1 VTERTRPWRVDDD
14 FRDPAPAG
22 AVVGSVAADGTHRLG
37 VDREQALSI
46 DGDALRVRYLRDPG
60 WGRAGISYGP
70 FAPVDG
76 LALRVSLLSGLTTS
90 QTHRLPERRS
100 AAFRRRLSELLRLR
114 PERVDLRDN
123 HAIGWFAEPVPVAP
137 LESGASFVTSAD
149 PSAVGLLSAAFC
161 GDLTP
166 LVHGLQNLPFTFVV
180 VLRPGGVAWYGS
192 SVEGAHGLA
201 GWPRM
206 RPLWVEDWPAGGPP
220 SELYAAVHVGVLGEV
235 HYRVDT
241 RVQSV
246 RVTPVAALGG
256 ACGSAAVLDP
266 MTGAGPLAGSAAL
279 AGGTWEVTHGSMER
293 TAAGVISSAPR
304 SSGHL
309 VSAEPVGLVRL
320 RIETLA
326 QPAGVSLR
334 WRGTGS
340 ERGWRLTVGAE
351 RSSLV
356 FDDDLSE
363 VVATTDTC
371 LQPDHAH
378 TVQVLDDGL
387 DLSCYLDGHQLFGA
401 PIRDRRSAAGRQ
413 VGVTLE
419 GSGTRILGLECHPR
433 TLPLPPELLPPPPWH
448 PQPGVARIVDD
459 FTARGPDD
467 GLAGS
472 LTSSGGATWRRVLGT
487 GSFDR
492 RGDRQ
497 VRVRASRSSPNPGRT
512 IYAVDWD
519 DPGFADAE
527 VTVVPPGSSRGE
539 GHQGRSGL
547 AFWQDEDNHLV
558 LNHFIDDS
566 SVGVSISAFLR
577 VDGHERMHDYDAVW
591 SNVGDRIDYGT
602 PFVMRAAFDGTQFAV
617 EVDGEPVLYRKLTD
631 YRADAPTLRVSA
643 VGLVANWEWGDDTGS
658 SFRRFT
664 VRGRER

>member
-14 FRDPAPAG
+14 FRDPTPAG
-22 AVVGSVAADGTHRLG
+22 AVVGSVAPDGTRRLG
-37 VDREQALSI
+37 VDRERALSI

-90 QTHRLPERRS
+90 QTHRLPERRGEV
-100 AAFRRRLSELLRLR
+100 FRRRFSQLLRLR

-123 HAIGWFAEPVPVAP
+123 HAIGWFAEPVPAAP
-137 LESGASFVTSAD
+137 LESGASFITSAD
-149 PSAVGLLSAAFC
+149 PAAVGLLSAAFC
-161 GDLTP
+161 GGVTP

-192 SVEGAHGLA
+192 SVEGAHGVT

-206 RPLWVEDWPAGGPP
+206 RPLWVEDWPPGGPP
-220 SELYAAVHVGVLGEV
+220 PELYAGVHVGVLGEV

-246 RVTPVAALGG
+246 QVTPVAALAGS
-256 ACGSAAVLDP
+256 CGSATVLDP
-266 MTGAGPLAGSAAL
+266 MTGAGPLAASAAV
-279 AGGTWEVTHGSMER
+279 AGGSWQVTHGSMER
-293 TAAGVISSAPR
+293 TSAGVVSSVPG

-309 VSAEPVGLVRL
+309 VSTEPVGLVRL

-326 QPAGVSLR
+326 EPDGVSLR
-334 WRGTGS
+334 WRGDGS
-340 ERGWRLTVGAE
+340 GRGWRLSVGTE

-356 FDDDLSE
+356 CDDDRAD
-363 VVATTDTC
+363 VVAITDARLEPGRT
-371 LQPDHAH
+371 H
-378 TVQVLDDGL
+378 TLQVLDDGL
-387 DLSCYLDGHQLFGA
+387 DLSCYLDGRQLFGSQ
-401 PIRDRRSAAGRQ
+401 IRDRRSAAGRQ
-413 VGVTLE
+413 VGVVLE
-419 GSGTRILGLECHPR
+419 GSGTRILGLECQPR
-433 TLPLPPELLPPPPWH
+433 TLPFPPELLPPPPWH
-448 PQPGVARIVDD
+448 PQPGVPRIVDD
-459 FTARGPDD
+459 FTERGDDD

-472 LTSSGGATWRRVLGT
+472 LTSSGGATWSRVLGT

-492 RGDRQ
+492 QGDGQ
-497 VRVRASRSSPNPGRT
+497 VRVRASRPSPNPGRT
-512 IYAVDWD
+512 IYAVSWD
-519 DPGFADAE
+519 DPGFAAAE
-527 VTVVPPGSSRGE
+527 VIVVPPGASRGE
-539 GHQGRSGL
+539 GHRGRSGL

-577 VDGHERMHDYDAVW
+577 IRGHERMHDYDAVW

-602 PFVMRAAFDGTQFAV
+602 PFLMRAAFDGEQFAV
-617 EVDGEPVLYRKLTD
+617 EVDGEPVLYRRLTD
-631 YRADAPTLRVSA
+631 YRADAPPLRIAA

-658 SFRRFT
+658 SFRRFA
-664 VRGRER
+664 VRGREL